1 MNTLFLS
8 SILTFKPFEME
19 HVWSIV
25 PIIVLL
31 MCSALASGSET
42 ALFSLSPSQIDKI
55 RKNHTPVNRAI
66 MRLLSDQDRLL
77 ATILILNNLVNIL
90 IISLC
95 NNLIDSL
102 MTFSNAGWEFGIKT
116 VAVTFILLLFGEI
129 IPKVYA
135 SYNPKGFSSLVALPL
150 QVSTKI
156 LHPLS
161 WVLVKYSDVIQN
173 RGIVH
178 PENISMEEL
187 EDALE
192 ITENPSETEK
202 EMLSGI
208 VQFAS
213 TEVEEIMHPRM
224 EIQAIDN
231 EEDFE
236 EVKRVIIESGFSRI
250 PVYKESI
257 DHIVGMLYVKDMLR
271 YVNKGADFEWQ
282 KHIRPAFF
290 TPEHKKINDLLEE
303 FQTQKV
309 HIAIVV
315 DEYGSTL
322 GLVSL
327 EDILEEIVGEIG
339 DESDLPEE
347 ILYKKLS
354 DGAYIFEGK
363 TNIAILEEVME
374 LSEGTFDESRGE
386 AETVAGLMLEAK
398 KEFLKRGDRLVIN
411 GISLTVTKVSGH
423 YAEEIRVERA
433 ECKDTTNNKR

>member
-1 MNTLFLS
+1 MNTLFLT

-19 HVWSIV
+19 LLWSIALIV
-25 PIIVLL
+25 VLL

-55 RKNHTPVNRAI
+55 RRNHTPVNNAI

-77 ATILILNNLVNIL
+77 ATILVLNNLVNIL
-90 IISLC
+90 VISLC

-102 MTFSNAGWEFGIKT
+102 MTFGNAGWEFGIKT

-135 SYNPKGFSSLVALPL
+135 SYNPKGFSSIVALPL
-150 QVSTKI
+150 QISTKV
-156 LHPLS
+156 LHPIS

-213 TEVEEIMHPRM
+213 TSVEEIMHPRM

-250 PVYKESI
+250 PVYEESI

-271 YVNKGADFEWQ
+271 HVNKGKDFEWQ
-282 KHIRPAFF
+282 KHIRPAYF

-347 ILYKKLS
+347 VLYKKLN
-354 DGAYIFEGK
+354 DDLYLFEGK
-363 TNIAILEEVME
+363 ANLALLEEVME
-374 LSEGTFDESRGE
+374 FKVGDLDEVRGE

-398 KEFLKRGDRLVIN
+398 KEFLKRGDKLIIH
-411 GISLTVTKVSGH
+411 GIKLTVTKVTGH
-423 YAEEIRVERA
+423 YAEEIRVERLDSNC
-433 ECKDTTNNKR
+433 ENNKR